1 MSFHSYVQA
10 LLREKV
16 AKSYRAE
23 DFAKELAEQYMSGST
38 MPLGGAEAPSV
49 TGISPRTL
57 VKYEPLKGKLLSPY
71 VGGGAGGL
79 RFGVRIRR
87 SYDPVPDDS
96 AVGVGLNNQATQ
108 GGATVIAKVK
118 GLRKKKK

>member
-1 MSFHSYVQA
+1 MNLSFNAYLQQ
-10 LLREKV
+10 LLQEKT
-16 AKSYRAE
+16 SLDRRSE
-23 DFAKELAEQYMSGST
+23 DFVKELGEQFLGGTSL
-38 MPLGGAEAPSV
+38 PLGGAETPTVA
-49 TGISPRTL
+49 GRSPRTL

-87 SYDPVPDDS
+87 SYDPIPDNS

-118 GLRKKKK
+118 GTRKK